1 MSRIFNEDTR
11 VKIPAIITLTRLGY
25 KYISLKDKNLKID
38 EQTNIFTDI
47 FKKSIKNINS
57 DNPDIG
63 ENEISLLLSN
73 IKNELN
79 SDDLGKS
86 FYKRLVNKIS
96 TPAYPKLIDFEDFSK
111 NTLNVVTELTYKNGD
126 DNFRP
131 DITLLINGMPLAF
144 IEVKIPNNKEGI
156 IAERN
161 RMNSRFQNEK
171 FKRFINISQILVF
184 SNNQEYVDNDTENL
198 QGAFY
203 SSTSKTEAVLNRFR
217 EEEKDSLAAKTKDI
231 LEEEEDFILRD
242 NNYSSLKYTKE
253 FITNK
258 DLNTPTNSIL
268 LSLFSKERIYD
279 FLQYGLAYVEFTDEK
294 GINHFEKHI
303 MRYPQFFASKAI
315 QNRLNAGEKKGIIWH
330 TQGSGKTAL
339 AYFNVK
345 WLTDYFQKSNIIPKF
360 YFIVDRISLKDQA
373 IDEFVKRGLLVKQVS
388 SKEKFK
394 EEIQK
399 PAAIDNNSGKR
410 EITVVNIQKFSE
422 DSKVVS
428 KTDYAINTQRVYF
441 IDEAHRGYKPEGC
454 FLANLAES
462 DPNAIM
468 ISLTGTP
475 LLRKT
480 NKDKNKIK
488 LGSKDIFGNYIHKY
502 YYNQSIADG
511 YTVKLIRED
520 IETHYKNQMKTALA
534 DIEIEKGSVEEKLLY
549 SHKKFINPMLSYI
562 VDDLEK
568 IRITLGDDSIGAMV
582 VCHSSEQAEGLYSLF
597 KEKYENKGK
606 NEHSPNKA
614 TLILYDTED
623 KQYRK
628 EQIDKFKKG
637 GIDILFVYNM
647 LLTGFDSP
655 RLKKMY
661 LNREVKE
668 HNLLQTLTRV
678 NRPYKNIKNGYIVDF
693 VNIKEEFDK
702 TNKAYWDE
710 LNEELGDEIS
720 NCSDLFKSEQEIEQ
734 DIKEIENN
742 LYSYDTDNL
751 EEFRKQID
759 EIKDKQI
766 IFELR
771 RLLQKAKELNNIIRY
786 RKPNLKNKL
795 DFNKFKDLLNIIE
808 HRMSALR
815 YKDII
820 NNKDNTVSLIN
831 EAMEDI
837 VFQFIKVGENELKL
851 ADDFRDIIYK
861 TRNAIIKNIDQK
873 DLEFITLKEQLEKY
887 FKSRNFVEHIMTS
900 EDINKDISILTD
912 IYNRAIELNRK
923 NSMIQHKYQG
933 DDKFVRIYKGILRDK
948 LIDIEFAEISKIL
961 MNIKNSVD
969 REILKRDIINNKSG
983 FKQLIQSEVFNNFS
997 DDIPIKNL
1005 DILTE
1010 NITEEYIKEGKLI

>member
-63 ENEISLLLSN
+63 DNEISLLLSN

-79 SDDLGKS
+79 NDDLGKS
-86 FYKRLVNKIS
+86 FYKRLINRTS
-96 TPAYPKLIDFEDFSK
+96 TPAYPKLIDFDDFSK

-131 DITLLINGMPLAF
+131 DITLLINGIPLAF
-144 IEVKIPNNKEGI
+144 IEVKIPNNKELI
-156 IAERN
+156 YKERE
-161 RMNSRFQNEK
+161 RMNARFQNEK
-171 FKRFINISQILVF
+171 FRRFINISQILVF

-203 SSTSKTEAVLNRFR
+203 SSISKTEAVLNRFR
-217 EEEKDSLAAKTKDI
+217 EEEKDNLIAKTKDI
-231 LEEEEDFILRD
+231 VEEEEDFILKD
-242 NNYSSLKYTKE
+242 NNYSSLKYSNE

-258 DLNTPTNSIL
+258 DLNTPTNSII

-279 FLQYGLAYVEFTDEK
+279 FLQYGLAYVEFTDEEGK
-294 GINHFEKHI
+294 NHFEKHI

-315 QNRLNAGEKKGIIWH
+315 QNKLSSGEKKGIIWH

-399 PAAIDNNSGKR
+399 PAAINNNSGNR

-422 DSKVVS
+422 DSKVVN

-462 DPNAIM
+462 DSNAIM

-475 LLRKT
+475 LLRKI
-480 NKDKNKIK
+480 NKDKNKTK

-520 IETHYKNQMKTALA
+520 IETHYKNQMKSALA
-534 DIEIEKGSVEEKLLY
+534 DIEIEKGSIAEKLLY

-562 VDDLEK
+562 IDDLEK
-568 IRITLGDDSIGAMV
+568 IRITLGDDTIGAMV

-606 NEHSPNKA
+606 TEHSPNKA

-734 DIKEIENN
+734 DIKEIENK
-742 LYSYDTDNL
+742 LYWYDTNNL

-759 EIKDKQI
+759 DITERQVL
-766 IFELR
+766 FELKR
-771 RLLQKAKELNNIIRY
+771 VLQKAKELNNIIRY
-786 RKPNLKNKL
+786 RQPNLKNKL
-795 DFNKFKDLLNIIE
+795 NFNKFKDLLNIIE
-808 HRMSALR
+808 YRMSALR

-873 DLEFITLKEQLEKY
+873 DLEFITLKEQLEEY

-923 NSMIQHKYQG
+923 NSIIQHKYQG

-948 LIDIEFAEISKIL
+948 LIDIEYAEISRIL
-961 MNIKNSVD
+961 MNIKNDVD

-1005 DILTE
+1005 DTLTE
-1010 NITEEYIKEGKLI
+1010 NITEEYIKERNLI